1 MHADFFRSGPD
12 LLIIGENGEQ
22 VLVRG
27 YFTLANPPA
36 LVSEGG
42 LSLSGKIVG
51 HLAGPVA
58 PGQYAQTGDGGLTD
72 PIGQITTLTGVVE
85 IVRVDG
91 VRETVTE
98 GGSVYQGDVVITGE
112 DGAIEI
118 EFADQSM
125 FSLGGDGR
133 MVLDEMIY
141 DPAEQKGSMGLG
153 VVSGTFSFISG
164 QIAKTSPDAMTL
176 ETPVATIGIRG
187 TTIAGSVGGEGTE
200 NSISLLADADGHVGE
215 AVISNAAGTVVISQA
230 GATVTMTSL
239 NQAPPPPVIRSPEEI
254 ANTYGNVVTNLPSP
268 PAEDNE
274 PTPTEDDLFPQEV
287 QQLNE
292 MMQDLS
298 EAIKKRVEQQYRH
311 AQQEMEAHKV
321 IQHLLREPHI
331 TEEFIGN
338 IRQEIVAQVNPGL
351 SLAVSAFSDTV
362 STITV
367 ASSVAAAAEAE
378 AATQS
383 AAIQASA
390 TSSLGASDTGLTIT
404 QATAVANVIISPLNA
419 LNAAAAI
426 SAAASVM
433 AKVNQAAALLAST
446 GEVIPENLITA
457 LDMGAHLTN
466 AANNVR
472 TIIDAAIAAAPQI
485 IADSVTAAKAEGY
498 NSALSTAASATGG
511 HINSKLAAGT
521 SGLTY
526 SSLGIIFNEVKSAT
540 AELKSLLSQD
550 TTPGAFKNAVS
561 KTFEAAEQAITS
573 AEESSIA
580 AHETINATDPAVV
593 VAKAETATAKA
604 NLTQTHLKSASE
616 ALTAYQLTA
625 PVDASAFETLKALS
639 EKVTNSEKASVQ
651 AAQSIGSAQQFREA
665 ANDYRDGDA
674 ARAVAA
680 AQAARDAAAATAA
693 TEMGQVDTA
702 ADAVLAARSVLV
714 NRLVDQAVA
723 VAKHKAL
730 VESGSELTVLV
741 DKAASSVAAA
751 QADYDAAVAKK
762 AANADN

>member
-367 ASSVAAAAEAE
+367 ASSVAAAAEEASTNVQTVASAAE
-378 AATQS
+378 ELSSSISEINRQVNQSNQIASNAATEAERSNEQV
-383 AAIQASA
+383 Q
-390 TSSLGASDTGLTIT
+390 GL
-404 QATAVANVIISPLNA
+404 AVAAQKIGEVVELISDIAEQTNLLA
-419 LNAAAAI
+419 LNATIEAARAGDAGKGFAVVASEVKNLANQTAKATEEIGTQIGGIQTATKDAVDAI
-426 SAAASVM
+426 
-433 AKVNQAAALLAST
+433 QGITST
-446 GEVIPENLITA
+446 IGEINEIST
-457 LDMGAHLTN
+457 
-466 AANNVR
+466 
-472 TIIDAAIAAAPQI
+472 AIAAAVEEQ
-485 IADSVTAAKAEGY
+485 G
-498 NSALSTAASATGG
+498 SATQE
-511 HINSKLAAGT
+511 IARNVEQASAGT
-521 SGLTY
+521 S
-526 SSLGIIFNEVKSAT
+526 EVTTNITQVTTAAGETGQAAGEVLSA
-540 AELKSLLSQD
+540 AGELSQQGEVLGNEMD
-550 TTPGAFKNAVS
+550 NF
-561 KTFEAAEQAITS
+561 
-573 AEESSIA
+573 
-580 AHETINATDPAVV
+580 VV
-593 VAKAETATAKA
+593 E
-604 NLTQTHLKSASE
+604 LR
-616 ALTAYQLTA
+616 
-625 PVDASAFETLKALS
+625 
-639 EKVTNSEKASVQ
+639 KV
-651 AAQSIGSAQQFREA
+651 I
-665 ANDYRDGDA
+665 
-674 ARAVAA
+674 
-680 AQAARDAAAATAA
+680 
-693 TEMGQVDTA
+693 
-702 ADAVLAARSVLV
+702 
-714 NRLVDQAVA
+714 
-723 VAKHKAL
+723 
-730 VESGSELTVLV
+730 
-741 DKAASSVAAA
+741 
-751 QADYDAAVAKK
+751 
-762 AANADN
+762 